1 MAGGLLVALEA
12 GSGRPA
18 QGDGWLG
25 CRAGLGTG
33 RCVEHL
39 PPELKPLGL
48 SLKTVTLKERFNLAF

>member
-1 MAGGLLVALEA
+1 MALEA

-39 PPELKPLGL
+39 PPELEPLGL
-48 SLKTVTLKERFNLAF
+48 SLKTVTLKECFNLAF